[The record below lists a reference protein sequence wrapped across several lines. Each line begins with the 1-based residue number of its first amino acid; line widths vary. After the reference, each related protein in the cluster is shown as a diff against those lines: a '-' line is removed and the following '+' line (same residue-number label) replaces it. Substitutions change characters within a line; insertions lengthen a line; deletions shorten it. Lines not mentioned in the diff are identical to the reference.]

1 VTLTRSHGKRIARQ
15 TWFMYL
21 AVQTVGL
28 LITGS
33 ALLDQLFGLGW
44 GYDWNTVFMGI
55 GISLFGGLVWLACR
69 SVFRVMGAE

>member
-1 VTLTRSHGKRIARQ
+1 MTLTKSHGKRILRQ

-21 AVQTVGL
+21 AVQAVCL

-33 ALLDQLFGLGW
+33 ALLDQIFSLGW

-69 SVFRVMGAE
+69 GIFRAMEAE